1 MTKEEF
7 IKIINENITEDEKA
21 VVFLEAFDDYVK
33 ANDTSEYEKRIAE
46 ITSERDSILKKYRD
60 RFSEGNTVDEPDNGV
75 HTEYDDEQEDEIIDV
90 KELS

>member
-7 IKIINENITEDEKA
+7 IKIINENVKEDEKA

-33 ANDTSEYEKRIAE
+33 TNDPSEYEKRIAD
-46 ITSERDSILKKYRD
+46 ITNERDSILKKYRD
-60 RFSEGNTVDEPDNGV
+60 RFSEGSTVDEPPNSA

>member
-7 IKIINENITEDEKA
+7 IAVINENIEDDTKA

-33 ANDTSEYEKRIAE
+33 TNDSETLKGEIARLE
-46 ITSERDSILKKYRD
+46 SERDDVLRRYRE
-60 RFSEGNTVDEPDNGV
+60 RFSAGETVTEPDNADASV
-75 HTEYDDEQEDEIIDV
+75 TIDEDEEEVIDV